1 MSPAAKRHVA
11 RDAET
16 SLRRRSLGGTSGT
29 SRLFRSS
36 GGAARRY
43 TGSRQAAP
51 DRNRGGPPVL
61 DGVAR
66 DVAQLARAALGP
78 RRALVRGDVGRAPA
92 RDVRVR
98 CLVRGGAARGG
109 GAGVDSGGGVGE
121 GRRRRRFSGTGG
133 GPARA
138 CEAVVGGPG
147 TRAAVAEPAAGGRAG
162 NGAGARGSMD
172 SRASAPLQTGGCPR
186 LSVRA
191 SLGLRRCGAL
201 ATRPPATSQ
210 ARRSRSIFEP
220 CGAISGCSSCCADV
234 ESRS

>member
-1 MSPAAKRHVA
+1 MSHETQRHPCDGARSAEQVEHRACSGHQVALRGDTQDRDRLRPIGTAAGHRYSTAWHAMSRSWRAPRSARGVHSSAAMSGALQLAMCGSAAWFEAARPAAEAQVLTAAAAWEKGGGGGGFPGRVA
-11 RDAET
+11 GQRGPV
-16 SLRRRSLGGTSGT
+16 RRWS
-29 SRLFRSS
+29 
-36 GGAARRY
+36 A
-43 TGSRQAAP
+43 
-51 DRNRGGPPVL
+51 
-61 DGVAR
+61 
-66 DVAQLARAALGP
+66 
-78 RRALVRGDVGRAPA
+78 GRAP
-92 RDVRVR
+92 
-98 CLVRGGAARGG
+98 
-109 GAGVDSGGGVGE
+109 
-121 GRRRRRFSGTGG
+121 
-133 GPARA
+133 
-138 CEAVVGGPG
+138 
-147 TRAAVAEPAAGGRAG
+147 RAAVAEPAAGGRAG